1 MMIVVFVL
9 FVLYTLACI
18 ADGPDVKPKW
28 KKWLG
33 KKLEKMANRCY
44 PIQYHPMPE
53 IDNPFVR
60 QTIQITPAE
69 TKLIKSN
76 VMFQVFPDIMLG
88 KMDSRIFSENQVKFS
103 HCIKEGIDNILYNIG
118 KEAFRIGLVKFELMA
133 DRHES
138 AILFGEMKVVEP
150 ECSMFPNPYVLFEN
164 SKIEVRYPEPFIDMG
179 LIKEEQIKYE
189 TQL

>member
-1 MMIVVFVL
+1 MTITIFIL

-28 KKWLG
+28 KKWLR
-33 KKLEKMANRCY
+33 KKLEKMANRYY
-44 PIQYHPMPE
+44 PIQYVQRPMPE

-88 KMDSRIFSENQVKFS
+88 KMDSRIFSDNQVKFS
-103 HCIKEGIDNILYNIG
+103 NCIKEGIDNILYNIG
-118 KEAFRIGLVKFELMA
+118 KEAFRIGLVKCELMA

-164 SKIEVRYPEPFIDMG
+164 SKIEVRQPGPFIDMG
-179 LIKEEQIKYE
+179 LINEEQIKY
-189 TQL
+189 